1 MYWKGNRV
9 IPWGFV
15 VVILPAIVVGLAYGT
30 SVKDSDSSETVAT
43 FVFRFIRDH
52 KGLKQG
58 IVFGCDQKL
67 LLIYKVLSQLAT
79 IGVRIWPVSI
89 ERSHSSSRAADEHER
104 FSSTLRR
111 SLEFHQFVLLDMAC
125 ANAPIVLEQVRAAWF
140 FLFRILRPPH
150 TVMVLRNVSF
160 RRNVVP
166 FLLQAS
172 KYELFNASFHW
183 LIIDKNYNSIV
194 DGKSEMA
201 AGSAR
206 SPTTETMVK
215 NSVLYD
221 RTDSSMLQSFANG
234 TENDRARTA
243 SVNRRAN
250 AKGDDTFGLLAT
262 MNVSINAEITVARPT
277 DTSYRGFTLY
287 DLWNP
292 GFISGGKLKIEPLGR
307 YTTVDGL
314 LIARRETT
322 VVRRRNMDG
331 LKLKIMTVV
340 TQKPHQPFELYLTKP
355 QNTHLD
361 SVHRYNYGLMSM
373 LKDFYNFTFVN
384 RRTKSWGYLRNGK
397 FDGMIGALSRR
408 EVDLGGSPMYF
419 RQERHRVVSYTTRT
433 FIERPCFIFRH
444 PPRNDA
450 VKNPF
455 LLPFEII
462 VWYLMVGCGTFL
474 AIVLC
479 CSFFVEDAVAKGSF
493 PSVPGTTRKTTS
505 NDATC
510 SSLRSNNVDAFANAP
525 PHRTI
530 LRKATTIIS
539 PTGTGRV
546 SLAGRNV
553 SPETC
558 LDGTLLSPPKL
569 SPMWRNYWHRE
580 TTGISY
586 NGTAA
591 ADDDD
596 DDDVQRF
603 EGASNVVSGIR
614 ATNGAGSSRRR
625 WKICHWLYP
634 VDCRQLVPCAAAAG
648 AAVGSTVHNCHNKT
662 VPANISS
669 THRSHPGDG
678 NDGAKCNYKA
688 EKVSKSILLFL
699 GGVCQQGLSEIPH
712 LSSGRC
718 TSFFILLFG
727 YLMYQYY
734 SASIVG
740 TLLMEQPK
748 SIKTLRN
755 LIDSRL
761 TLGIEDIPYSR
772 DYFVRTTD
780 ADSLELYRTRIDY
793 YEPSTGR
800 NESHF
805 LAAADGLQLV
815 RNGGYA
821 FHVAIS
827 AAYRIIRLTF
837 SEREICELSEI
848 DMFPVWS
855 QWMVAIVQ
863 KNSPYRD
870 VITYGLRRLNEAGL
884 MQRQRHIWQEPKP
897 KCVRQI
903 APTDLIVGLDA
914 VVSAFVLLC
923 GGTVLS
929 VCVLFVEVVCHR
941 IERHRHGCCRGLGR
955 NRFVMMTKRHCL
967 VTEGGRNGTELFY
980 VE

>member
-1 MYWKGNRV
+1 MHWNGQRV
-9 IPWGFV
+9 MQWGLV
-15 VVILPAIVVGLAYGT
+15 AVILPAVVVGLAYGT
-30 SVKDSDSSETVAT
+30 AVKRNDYSETVAT

-79 IGVRIWPVSI
+79 IGVRAWTVSI
-89 ERSHSSSRAADEHER
+89 DRPAGSSYRADDDPEPER
-104 FSSTLRR
+104 FANTLRR

-125 ANAPIVLEQVRAAWF
+125 ANAPDVLE
-140 FLFRILRPPH
+140 
-150 TVMVLRNVSF
+150 
-160 RRNVVP
+160 
-166 FLLQAS
+166 QAS

-183 LIIDKNYNSIV
+183 LIIDKNCYSIV
-194 DGKSEMA
+194 DGNKMMA
-201 AGSAR
+201 RFATAEATGN
-206 SPTTETMVK
+206 
-215 NSVLYD
+215 NSVLPD
-221 RTDSSMLQSFANG
+221 RTGSSMQSFGNG
-234 TENDRARTA
+234 TR
-243 SVNRRAN
+243 VNAT
-250 AKGDDTFGLLAT
+250 GDTFGLLAT
-262 MNVSINAEITVARPT
+262 MNVSINAEITVACPT

-292 GFISGGKLKIEPLGR
+292 GFISGGKLKIEPLGS
-307 YTTVDGL
+307 YTSAQGL
-314 LIARRETT
+314 LIPRRETT

-340 TQKPHQPFELYLTKP
+340 TQKPHRPFELYLTTP
-355 QNTHLD
+355 QHTHLD

-408 EVDLGGSPMYF
+408 EVDLGGSPMFF

-462 VWYLMVGCGTFL
+462 VWYWMVGCGLFL

-479 CSFFVEDAVAKGSF
+479 CSFFVEEVGSCA
-493 PSVPGTTRKTTS
+493 SISRTARKTTS

-510 SSLRSNNVDAFANAP
+510 SSLRSNIVDAFANA
-525 PHRTI
+525 HGETI
-530 LRKATTIIS
+530 SGRGTAIIS
-539 PTGTGRV
+539 PTVGTGRV
-546 SLAGRNV
+546 RLAGRNV

-558 LDGTLLSPPKL
+558 LAGALLSPPKL
-569 SPMWRNYWHRE
+569 SPMRRTYWHRD

-586 NGTAA
+586 TG
-591 ADDDD
+591 DDDGA
-596 DDDVQRF
+596 RF
-603 EGASNVVSGIR
+603 GDASNVASDIR
-614 ATNGAGSSRRR
+614 ATDGAGSSRRR

-634 VDCRQLVPCAAAAG
+634 VDCRQLGPCDGDAV
-648 AAVGSTVHNCHNKT
+648 AAVAGSPAHNCHNKT

-669 THRSHPGDG
+669 THRFHPGDG

-780 ADSLELYRTRIDY
+780 ADSLELYRTRIEY
-793 YEPSTGR
+793 YEPSKGR

-805 LAAADGLQLV
+805 LPAADGLQLV
-815 RNGGYA
+815 RDGGYA

-837 SEREICELSEI
+837 SEREICELCEI

-884 MQRQRHIWQEPKP
+884 MQRQRHVWQQPKP

-923 GGTVLS
+923 GGIALS

-941 IERHRHGCCRGLGR
+941 IERHRHGCRRGPGR
-955 NRFVMMTKRHCL
+955 NRFVMMTKQHSL
-967 VTEGGRNGTELFY
+967 VTDAERNGTELFY

>member
-1 MYWKGNRV
+1 MHRV
-9 IPWGFV
+9 RSAMRLMGHKRMMLSSWIAV
-15 VVILPAIVVGLAYGT
+15 PAILLAAVGLACGYAVT
-30 SVKDSDSSETVAT
+30 SNDYSETVAT

-52 KGLKQG
+52 KDLKLG

-67 LLIYKVLSQLAT
+67 LLIYNVLSQLAT
-79 IGVRIWPVSI
+79 IGVRARMVHIGPGPTPDRN
-89 ERSHSSSRAADEHER
+89 EQEHER
-104 FSSTLRR
+104 FSSTLRQ

-125 ANAPIVLEQVRAAWF
+125 ENAPDVLK
-140 FLFRILRPPH
+140 
-150 TVMVLRNVSF
+150 
-160 RRNVVP
+160 
-166 FLLQAS
+166 QAS
-172 KYELFNASFHW
+172 RYELFNASFHW
-183 LIIDKNYNSIV
+183 LIIDNHYNSV
-194 DGKSEMA
+194 EEEG
-201 AGSAR
+201 
-206 SPTTETMVK
+206 TTGENGLFTCPWTIIT
-215 NSVLYD
+215 NS
-221 RTDSSMLQSFANG
+221 TENGGTAKPIQSFTNG
-234 TENDRARTA
+234 TEPDGAMDSDWTA
-243 SVNRRAN
+243 SSNGSEAT
-250 AKGDDTFGLLAT
+250 ASGHTIDLLAT
-262 MNVSINAEITVARPT
+262 MNVSINAEITVASPT
-277 DTSYRGFTLY
+277 DPSYRGFTLY

-292 GFISGGKLKIEPLGR
+292 GFISGGKLKIEPLGC
-307 YTTVDGL
+307 YSPAEGL
-314 LIARRETT
+314 QIPKREST

-331 LKLKIMTVV
+331 LRLKIMTVV
-340 TQKPHQPFELYLTKP
+340 TQKPHQPFELYLTTP

-361 SVHRYNYGLMSM
+361 SVHRYNYGLMGM
-373 LKDFYNFTFVN
+373 LKEFYNFTFVN

-408 EVDLGGSPMYF
+408 EVDLGGSPMFF

-433 FIERPCFIFRH
+433 FVERPCFIFRH

-462 VWYLMVGCGTFL
+462 VWYLMVGCGSILVT
-474 AIVLC
+474 VLC
-479 CSFFVEDAVAKGSF
+479 FSFFVEDAVSERRFSF
-493 PSVPGTTRKTTS
+493 APHTIRSNTS
-505 NDATC
+505 NDATRLVRC
-510 SSLRSNNVDAFANAP
+510 NLADDVTNAR
-525 PHRTI
+525 HGTI
-530 LRKATTIIS
+530 LKKAIFSHADDAGATTA
-539 PTGTGRV
+539 G
-546 SLAGRNV
+546 LAGRNV

-558 LDGTLLSPPKL
+558 LNESLLNRPKL
-569 SPMWRNYWHRE
+569 SPMRRSYWHRE

-586 NGTAA
+586 NV
-591 ADDDD
+591 DE
-596 DDDVQRF
+596 DDDVQ
-603 EGASNVVSGIR
+603 GSKSASANVQPDIRGSTFSGSQPSSPN
-614 ATNGAGSSRRR
+614 AAGSSRQR

-634 VDCRQLVPCAAAAG
+634 VELVPCNSDA
-648 AAVGSTVHNCHNKT
+648 AAVGGGDGTLTAHNCHNKT

-669 THRSHPGDG
+669 THRFHPGDG
-678 NDGAKCNYKA
+678 NAGAKCNYKA

-772 DYFVRTTD
+772 DYFVVSRTTD
-780 ADSLELYRTRIDY
+780 ADSLELHRTRIEY
-793 YEPSTGR
+793 YEPKTGR
-800 NESHF
+800 NESNF

-815 RNGGYA
+815 REGGYA

-884 MQRQRHIWQEPKP
+884 MQRQRHVWQEAKP

-923 GGTVLS
+923 GGICLS
-929 VCVLFVEVVCHR
+929 VCVLFVEILCHR
-941 IERHRHGCCRGLGR
+941 IERHRHGCHRRELWR
-955 NRFVMMTKRHCL
+955 NRFVMMTKQPSLPAQPR
-967 VTEGGRNGTELFY
+967 RDGTELFY

>member
-1 MYWKGNRV
+1 M
-9 IPWGFV
+9 
-15 VVILPAIVVGLAYGT
+15 
-30 SVKDSDSSETVAT
+30 
-43 FVFRFIRDH
+43 
-52 KGLKQG
+52 
-58 IVFGCDQKL
+58 
-67 LLIYKVLSQLAT
+67 
-79 IGVRIWPVSI
+79 
-89 ERSHSSSRAADEHER
+89 
-104 FSSTLRR
+104 
-111 SLEFHQFVLLDMAC
+111 
-125 ANAPIVLEQVRAAWF
+125 
-140 FLFRILRPPH
+140 
-150 TVMVLRNVSF
+150 
-160 RRNVVP
+160 
-166 FLLQAS
+166 QAS
-172 KYELFNASFHW
+172 QYELFNASFHW
-183 LIIDKNYNSIV
+183 LIIDKSYNSAL
-194 DGKSEMA
+194 DGNKMA
-201 AGSAR
+201 AGDGVRFS
-206 SPTTETMVK
+206 TTTVK
-215 NSVLYD
+215 NGGAVLSAGKTVSSVQ
-221 RTDSSMLQSFANG
+221 SSVNDTVPADTS
-234 TENDRARTA
+234 TIDRARTA
-243 SVNRRAN
+243 TVNERTN
-250 AKGDDTFGLLAT
+250 AKGDDTFELLAT

-307 YTTVDGL
+307 YTAARGL
-314 LIARRETT
+314 LIPRRETT

-340 TQKPHQPFELYLTKP
+340 TQKPHRPFELYLTTP

-462 VWYLMVGCGTFL
+462 VWYLMVACG
-474 AIVLC
+474 AILVMVLC
-479 CSFFVEDAVAKGSF
+479 FSFFVQDA
-493 PSVPGTTRKTTS
+493 
-505 NDATC
+505 
-510 SSLRSNNVDAFANAP
+510 
-525 PHRTI
+525 
-530 LRKATTIIS
+530 
-539 PTGTGRV
+539 
-546 SLAGRNV
+546 
-553 SPETC
+553 
-558 LDGTLLSPPKL
+558 
-569 SPMWRNYWHRE
+569 
-580 TTGISY
+580 
-586 NGTAA
+586 
-591 ADDDD
+591 
-596 DDDVQRF
+596 
-603 EGASNVVSGIR
+603 
-614 ATNGAGSSRRR
+614 
-625 WKICHWLYP
+625 
-634 VDCRQLVPCAAAAG
+634 
-648 AAVGSTVHNCHNKT
+648 
-662 VPANISS
+662 
-669 THRSHPGDG
+669 
-678 NDGAKCNYKA
+678 
-688 EKVSKSILLFL
+688 
-699 GGVCQQGLSEIPH
+699 GLSEIPH

-780 ADSLELYRTRIDY
+780 ADSLELHRTRIEY
-793 YEPSTGR
+793 YEPKTER

-805 LAAADGLQLV
+805 LPATDGLQLV
-815 RNGGYA
+815 REGGYA

-884 MQRQRHIWQEPKP
+884 MQRQRHVWQEPKP

-923 GGTVLS
+923 GGIVLS
-929 VCVLFVEVVCHR
+929 VCVLFAEILCHR
-941 IERHRHGCCRGLGR
+941 IERHRHGCRRRRLGR
-955 NRFVMMTKRHCL
+955 NRFVMMTKQHGL
-967 VTEGGRNGTELFY
+967 VTAAGRHGTELFY